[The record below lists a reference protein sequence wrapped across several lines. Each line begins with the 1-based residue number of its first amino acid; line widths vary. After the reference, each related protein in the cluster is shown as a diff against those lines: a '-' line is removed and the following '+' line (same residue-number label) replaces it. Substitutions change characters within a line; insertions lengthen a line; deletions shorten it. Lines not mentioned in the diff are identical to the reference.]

1 MIMVLN
7 PDTVIADSLEL
18 AFNLKTY
25 IYITEEVQKH
35 NFIAS
40 EEFRKAYNGFYK
52 VRQKKQA
59 WYDCYYSLMEQQGKQ
74 NASFE
79 DLLWKIFQVNHSVDV
94 SFVSKL
100 MATVNPNLPI
110 WDQYVIRNLGYEKL
124 WQKSATVS
132 TEQRIDIAVK
142 IYEAIMQWYESYVHS
157 EEGMACIQAFDQV
170 LPKYADKL
178 TAVKKID
185 YLLWSKR

>member
-1 MIMVLN
+1 
-7 PDTVIADSLEL
+7 
-18 AFNLKTY
+18 
-25 IYITEEVQKH
+25 
-35 NFIAS
+35 
-40 EEFRKAYNGFYK
+40 
-52 VRQKKQA
+52 
-59 WYDCYYSLMEQQGKQ
+59 MEQQGKQ

-94 SFVSKL
+94 SFISKL
-100 MATVNPNLPI
+100 MATVNPHLPI

-124 WQKSATVS
+124 WQKSATAS
-132 TEQRIDIAVK
+132 SEQRIDIAVK

-157 EEGMACIQAFDQV
+157 EEGMACIQTFDQA
-170 LPKYADKL
+170 LPKYANNL

>member
-1 MIMVLN
+1 MVLN
-7 PDTVIADSLEL
+7 PESVIEDSLEI
-18 AFNLKTY
+18 AFNLRTY
-25 IYITEEVQKH
+25 IYISEEVRKK
-35 NFIAS
+35 NFVAS
-40 EEFRKAYNGFYK
+40 EEFKKAYNGFYR

-59 WYDCYYSLMEQQGKQ
+59 WYNRYYSLMEQQSVK
-74 NASFE
+74 NASFYN
-79 DLLWKIFQVNHSVDV
+79 LLWEMFQVNHSVEV

-124 WQKSATVS
+124 WQQSATAS

-142 IYEAIMQWYESYVHS
+142 IYDAIMQWYENYIHS
-157 EEGMACIQAFDQV
+157 EEGMACIQTFDLA
-170 LPKYADKL
+170 LPKYANQL